1 MLEPIE
7 RQSVADQVFQ
17 QLRDRILSGDMEPGA
32 ALPSERK
39 LAELLG
45 VNRGAVR
52 EGLKRLAQAR
62 LVAIHQGGAT
72 RVLDFEATGGLD
84 LLGHLLTRGGLD
96 TAVARSVMEMRTAL
110 APHIALLAAR
120 RRTSEQLAE
129 LERVL
134 AEMDAAA
141 GQRLARQQLADD
153 FWGVLV
159 DASDNVAFRL
169 SYNTLSVTHMSLGPL
184 VAGLLAA
191 EHDDTAAYRAIR
203 DAVEARD
210 EARARELAELLIRRG
225 ERAVTSFLGHL
236 ERTP

>member
-7 RQSVADQVFQ
+7 RHSVADQVFQ
-17 QLRDRILSGDMEPGA
+17 QLRDRILSGDMGPGA

-45 VNRGAVR
+45 VNRGAIR

-62 LVAIHQGGAT
+62 LVAIQQGGAT
-72 RVLDFEATGGLD
+72 RVLDFEKTGGLD

-110 APHIALLAAR
+110 APHIAMLAAR
-120 RRTSEQLAE
+120 RRIPKHLDA
-129 LERVL
+129 LERLL
-134 AEMDAAA
+134 AEMDGAT
-141 GQRLARQQLADD
+141 GQRILRQQLADD

-159 DASDNVAFRL
+159 EASDNVAFRL
-169 SYNTLSVTHMSLGPL
+169 AYNTLSVTHLSLGPL
-184 VAGLLAA
+184 VAGLLAT
-191 EHDDTAAYRAIR
+191 EHDDTAAYRAIT
-203 DAVEARD
+203 DAVRARD
-210 EARARELAELLIRRG
+210 EVKARTLAEQLIRRG
-225 ERAVTSFLGHL
+225 EQAVTSFLGHL